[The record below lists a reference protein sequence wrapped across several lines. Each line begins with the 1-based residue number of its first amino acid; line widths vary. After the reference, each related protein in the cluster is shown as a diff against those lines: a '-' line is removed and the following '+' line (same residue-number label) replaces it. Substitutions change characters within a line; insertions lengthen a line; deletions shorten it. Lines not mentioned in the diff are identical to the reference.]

1 MSAAVG
7 GGIEETTIDMLSE
20 SQMPLDCLKEILRE
34 LDKSI
39 LYKSLDLNSLQ
50 NVRRHILKHSEQSQT
65 VVTTTI
71 YSSLIEKLKLP
82 EGISEILEHVNELV
96 MSALIENL
104 TPKPVSV
111 SNSKVDGTEAKK
123 TLPPQ
128 TPETGSER
136 VSNPNT
142 QKPSS
147 HFLQWDNHPSI
158 SYQYKQANRHDS
170 KSLLPF
176 RTDQHLT
183 LSTDHL
189 SLGLDKQQECQNGLG
204 TQKKAHS
211 KSGTSLDEKS
221 PPPNT
226 EIVKKAETQSP
237 KSDTTNQSKN
247 QKQKQSL
254 LPKKG
259 AKGKLVLS
267 EDPEAKPLRDK
278 PN

>member
-20 SQMPLDCLKEILRE
+20 SQMPLDLVKEILRE

-39 LYKSLDLNSLQ
+39 LYKSLDLNSSL

-65 VVTTTI
+65 VVSTTI
-71 YSSLIEKLKLP
+71 YSSLIERLELP
-82 EGISEILEHVNELV
+82 EGVSEILEHLDELV

-104 TPKPVSV
+104 TPKPASV

-147 HFLQWDNHPSI
+147 HFLQWDNQLSI
-158 SYQYKQANRHDS
+158 SFQFKQANRHDS

-221 PPPNT
+221 PQPST

-247 QKQKQSL
+247 QKQKQLL

-267 EDPEAKPLRDK
+267 EDPEATPLRDK